1 MIQKKPPHSMR
12 DGRRFSDKIMLK
24 QNRIGKGVAIILGLI
39 CIAVAPPM
47 PASAQSQSQPIV
59 IRPDR
64 IHQNCQI
71 YHKADGSRLLFK
83 GKPISASGA
92 CPSDYMRGT
101 VTRSGPHTYR
111 LKVSGADCILTPAG
125 LGPCG

>member
-1 MIQKKPPHSMR
+1 VSVTKRVVIAGLM
-12 DGRRFSDKIMLK
+12 
-24 QNRIGKGVAIILGLI
+24 VAGL
-39 CIAVAPPM
+39 ATASLAP
-47 PASAQSQSQPIV
+47 AQGQTETLR

-71 YHKADGSRLLFK
+71 YQNADGSQLLFK

-101 VTRSGPHTYR
+101 VTRLGPGTYR

-125 LGPCG
+125 LGPCR

>member
-1 MIQKKPPHSMR
+1 VSITKRVMILAFTVAGLAAASLAPAQ
-12 DGRRFSDKIMLK
+12 GQSDTL
-24 QNRIGKGVAIILGLI
+24 R
-39 CIAVAPPM
+39 
-47 PASAQSQSQPIV
+47 

-71 YHKADGSRLLFK
+71 YLNADGSQLLFK

-101 VTRSGPHTYR
+101 VTRLAPGTYR

-125 LGPCG
+125 LGPCR